1 MSGILEVLVQNILP
15 IFLVASLGYWLRR
28 SYKLDP
34 KPLATVV
41 FNGFSPALVFSSLV
55 STQLPLEELGRLAAF
70 AVVTI
75 LALGVVGIL
84 SGRLL
89 GFNRKEIV
97 VLALVVMFANSG
109 NYGLTLNQLRY
120 GNAGLSRAVV
130 FYTVSSI
137 LIYTLGVFLVSMGR
151 MNWWAALTRLARV
164 PAVYAVVLAVVVY
177 TAQIPIPAP
186 LMRAVDLA
194 AAGAIPAMI
203 VVLGMNMARLQSL
216 PSLRLTLPAVSLRL
230 IGGALVAALVA
241 SLVGLSGLGRSISI
255 IEASTPTAVLTTVLA
270 TEFDVEP
277 AAVTSV
283 VVLSTVAS
291 PITLALVITLLK
303 L

>member
-28 SYKLDP
+28 TYKLDP

-55 STQLPLEELGRLAAF
+55 STQLPLEELAQLASF
-70 AVVTI
+70 ALVTI
-75 LALGVVGIL
+75 LALGVVSVLG
-84 SGRLL
+84 GRLL
-89 GFNRKEIV
+89 GFNRREIV
-97 VLALVVMFANSG
+97 VLALVVMFANTG
-109 NYGLTLNQLRY
+109 NYGLTLNQIRY

-130 FYTVSSI
+130 FYAVSSI

-151 MNWWAALTRLARV
+151 MNWRAALARLTRV
-164 PAVYAVVLAVVVY
+164 PAVYAVALAVIVY
-177 TAQIPIPAP
+177 SAQIPIPAP
-186 LMRAVDLA
+186 LMQAIDLA

-203 VVLGMNMARLQSL
+203 VILGMNIAGLQGFTTLRFTL
-216 PSLRLTLPAVSLRL
+216 PAASLRLV
-230 IGGALVAALVA
+230 GGALVAALVA
-241 SLVGLSGLGRSISI
+241 SLIGLNGLGRSISI

-270 TEFDVEP
+270 TEFDAEP

-283 VVLSTVAS
+283 VVLSTLAS
-291 PITLALVITLLK
+291 PITLALVINLLR